1 MLHKILMP
9 KLGLTMTEG
18 QVAEWLVPVGSPF
31 RAGQGLFVV
40 ETDKVATEIA
50 AEGDGVL
57 ADVTVPVGETVAVG
71 EVIGYWQDGA
81 ADGGPSEPSAGARA
95 SAAPSTQA
103 AASTAPAAAPPASV
117 MAPAEKSRQADS
129 SAASRR
135 IPVTP
140 LARRLARQL
149 CVDLATVTGSG
160 PNGRVKAEDVQA
172 AARRPAAPAAAQ
184 PAACATI
191 DLGSR
196 SSPGPV
202 QAAMARRLTAVKQQ
216 VPHFYLAVEARV
228 SRLLALRA
236 ELNALDGP
244 VRFTLNHFIL
254 AAVGRALGDLPQA
267 NRVWDDGEIVTFSS
281 TDVGMA
287 VSTERGLFVP
297 IVREAGRVSLTEVAR
312 RAQAHVERA
321 RSGSL
326 DRDDMVGGAITV
338 SNAGMFNV
346 KFMTPIINPGQA
358 MILGVG
364 SVSQV
369 FRPDADGRPELRDEI
384 GLVLAADHRLMD
396 GVSGL
401 AFLNRVSAYLEQ
413 PMRLL
418 AGV

>member
-1 MLHKILMP
+1 VRHKILMP

-18 QVAEWLVPVGSPF
+18 QIAEWLVAVGSPF
-31 RAGQGLFVV
+31 RAEQGLFVV

-57 ADVTVPVGETVAVG
+57 TGITVQAGETAPVG
-71 EVIGYWQDGA
+71 EVIACWQDG
-81 ADGGPSEPSAGARA
+81 
-95 SAAPSTQA
+95 T
-103 AASTAPAAAPPASV
+103 
-117 MAPAEKSRQADS
+117 ADS
-129 SAASRR
+129 ALRATSLR

-140 LARRLARQL
+140 LARRLAQQL
-149 CVDLATVTGSG
+149 GVDLATVEGSG
-160 PNGRVKAEDVQA
+160 PNRRIKAADVQA
-172 AARRPAAPAAAQ
+172 AAERRKEAPQVTQPAQ
-184 PAACATI
+184 PAAEATI
-191 DLGSR
+191 VRGGR

-236 ELNALDGP
+236 ELNALEGP
-244 VRFTLNHFIL
+244 VRFTLSHFIV
-254 AAVGRALGDLPQA
+254 AAVGRALRDMPEA
-267 NRVWDDGEIVTFSS
+267 NRVWDDGEIVSFSS
-281 TDVGMA
+281 ADVGMA

-297 IVREAGRVSLTEVAR
+297 IVRDAGQVSLTEVAR
-312 RAQAHVERA
+312 RVQSQVDRA

-326 DRDDMVGGAITV
+326 GWDDMSGGAITV

-364 SVSQV
+364 SVTQA
-369 FRPDADGRPELRDEI
+369 FRPDGEGRPELRDEL

-396 GVSGL
+396 GVAGL
-401 AFLNRVSAYLEQ
+401 GFLNRVSAYLEQ
-413 PMRLL
+413 PMKLL
-418 AGV
+418 VGV